1 MLGIERTYTHTLFLY
16 MYSMEKSV
24 VFDYI
29 YMYMCTCRS
38 YTCTCMYMYIVY
50 TCTSGVVTLDFC
62 RVCILAIGCV
72 CVLAFDWMG
81 GARNV
86 VGLPTN
92 HSIN

>member
-1 MLGIERTYTHTLFLY
+1 MLGIEQTYAHTLFLHT
-16 MYSMEKSV
+16 YSMEKSV

-29 YMYMCTCRS
+29 YMCTCRS
-38 YTCTCMYMYIVY
+38 YTCTCTCMYIVY

-72 CVLAFDWMG
+72 CVLVFDWMG